1 MFKFS
6 GEVEKLKTQAL
17 ILSGIALFIS
27 MTGALPGKIEIIGL
41 NLEGN
46 KTVAGWF
53 LLAILALIS
62 IKFVVLSF
70 LDIIKKLLPTWIDYK
85 GKNVRGDTLGM
96 TQAEIN
102 AEHDKHDD
110 GYDEDVGT
118 LSGEFHEIH
127 YKRSL
132 IDKSY
137 RSRFV
142 KVHNAWVYSSD
153 FIFPLLFVIYSAF
166 SLYTFLSTG
175 VVHTFT

>member
-6 GEVEKLKTQAL
+6 SEVEKVKTQVL

-53 LLAILALIS
+53 LLAILTFIS
-62 IKFVVLSF
+62 IKFVVLSS
-70 LDIIKKLLPTWIDYK
+70 LEVIKKLLPTWIDYK
-85 GKNVRGDTLGM
+85 GKNIRGDTLGM

-102 AEHDKHDD
+102 AEHDKRDD
-110 GYDEDVGT
+110 EYDEDAGT

-142 KVHNAWVYSSD
+142 TVHNVWVYSSD
-153 FIFPLLFVIYSAF
+153 FIFPILFVVYSGVA
-166 SLYTFLSTG
+166 LYTFLSTS

>member
-6 GEVEKLKTQAL
+6 SEVEKLKTQAL

-41 NLEGN
+41 DLEGN

-53 LLAILALIS
+53 LLAILMFMQ
-62 IKFVVLSF
+62 IKFIVHASLE
-70 LDIIKKLLPTWIDYK
+70 IIKKLLPAWITYR
-85 GKNVRGDTLGM
+85 GKDLRGDTLGM

-102 AEHDKHDD
+102 AEHDKHDHE
-110 GYDEDVGT
+110 YDEDVGT

-132 IDKSY
+132 IEKSY
-137 RSRFV
+137 RSKFINA
-142 KVHNAWVYSSD
+142 HNAWVYSSD
-153 FIFPLLFVIYSAF
+153 FIFPLLFVTYSAF

-175 VVHTFT
+175 TVHTFT